1 MPEFLGA
8 AGTKLHYELRGQ
20 GPLLVCQPGGPAAL
34 ASYLDDLGGV
44 RRTLLLLDP
53 RGVGPSAPAPS
64 YAFADLADD
73 LESLRLHLGL
83 EKLDLL
89 GQSAG
94 AWPPMQYA
102 ARHPDRV
109 AHLVLLTPSRIPIPL
124 QPGELDR
131 PALAEH
137 YFAAEPWFPAA
148 IAAFTEEDADPAD
161 AAPILYAADTPA
173 VRAHSARPDNGPQN
187 IEARNA
193 FWSKDFD
200 RAKLDQL
207 TAPVT
212 IIAGDLDIVT
222 GPVAPEILASWFPKA
237 KLTWLRGV
245 GHLPWV
251 VEPAATAEAIEAA
264 LNL

>member
-1 MPEFLGA
+1 VPEFLSA
-8 AGTKLHYELRGQ
+8 AGTKLHYELRGD
-20 GPLLVCQPGGPAAL
+20 GPLLVCQPGGPAAPP
-34 ASYLDDLGGV
+34 SYLDDLGGV
-44 RRTLLLLDP
+44 GRTLLLLEP
-53 RGVGPSAPAPS
+53 RGIGRSEAAPA
-64 YAFADLADD
+64 YAFGDLADD
-73 LESLRLHLGL
+73 LEALRRHLGL
-83 EKLDLL
+83 EQLDLL

-137 YFAAEPWFPAA
+137 YFGAEPWFAA
-148 IAAFTEEDADPAD
+148 AVAAFADEDADPAD
-161 AAPILYAADTPA
+161 YGPIIYAADTPA
-173 VRAHSARPDNGPQN
+173 VRAHAGRPDNGPEN

-193 FWSKDFD
+193 FWSVAFD
-200 RAKLDQL
+200 RADLDQL

-212 IIAGDLDIVT
+212 IIAGERDIVT
-222 GPVAPEILASWFPKA
+222 GPLAPEILASWFPQA
-237 KLTWLRGV
+237 TVTWLRDV

-251 VEPAATAEAIEAA
+251 VAPAATAAAIEAA
-264 LNL
+264 LSR

>member
-1 MPEFLGA
+1 MPEFLSA
-8 AGTKLHYELRGQ
+8 AGTKLHYELRGE
-20 GPLLVCQPGGPAAL
+20 GPLLVCQPGGPAAP

-44 RRTLLLLDP
+44 RRTLVLLDP
-53 RGVGPSAPAPS
+53 RGVAPS
-64 YAFADLADD
+64 EPAKGYALGDLAED
-73 LESLRLHLGL
+73 LEALRLHLDL

-94 AWPPMQYA
+94 AWVPMQYA

-131 PALAEH
+131 PALAKH
-137 YFAAEPWFPAA
+137 YFGAEPWFPAA
-148 IAAFTEEDADPAD
+148 IAAFGEDGNPAD
-161 AAPILYAADTPA
+161 YAPIIYAADTPA
-173 VRAHSARPDNGPQN
+173 VRAHGGRPDNGPQN

-193 FWSKDFD
+193 FWSAGFD
-200 RAKLDQL
+200 RAELDQL

-212 IIAGDLDIVT
+212 IIAGDRDVVT
-222 GPVAPEILASWFPKA
+222 GPLAPEILASWFPSVRVS
-237 KLTWLRGV
+237 WLRGV

-251 VEPAATAEAIEAA
+251 VEPVATAAAIEAA
-264 LNL
+264 LNT

>member
-8 AGTKLHYELRGQ
+8 AGTTLHYDLHGD
-20 GPLLVCQPGGPAAL
+20 GPLLVCQPGGPAAP

-44 RRTLLLLDP
+44 GRKLLLLDP
-53 RGVGPSAPAPS
+53 RGVGPSEAAPA
-64 YAFADLADD
+64 YALGDLADD
-73 LESLRLHLGL
+73 LEALRVHLGL

-94 AWPPMQYA
+94 AWPPLQYA
-102 ARHPDRV
+102 ARHPGRV

-131 PALAEH
+131 AALAEH
-137 YFAAEPWFPAA
+137 YFGAEPWFPAA
-148 IAAFTEEDADPAD
+148 IAAFTGDDGDPTD
-161 AAPILYAADTPA
+161 YAPIIYAADTPA
-173 VRAHSARPDNGPQN
+173 VRAHAARSDNGPQN

-193 FWSKDFD
+193 FWSIPFD
-200 RAKLDQL
+200 RAELDRL

-212 IIAGDLDIVT
+212 IIAGDQDIVT
-222 GPVAPEILASWFPKA
+222 GPLAPEILASWFPKA
-237 KLTWLRGV
+237 KLSWLRGV

-251 VEPAATAEAIEAA
+251 VDPAATAAAIEAA
-264 LNL
+264 LTA